1 MSAMRDRLFA
11 ADDAPPGDFVF
22 DERVV
27 RVFPDMIQRS
37 VPGYSLVLQLTAL
50 LARRHVQP
58 GSRVYDL
65 GCSLGA
71 ATRAMRQAVAAEG
84 VRFFAADNS
93 PDMVARCRA
102 LLAEDDA
109 RAGDQADAALAPVDV
124 IQADIAD
131 IAIEDASMTVLNYT
145 LQFVDPDRRE
155 ALLARIA
162 AGTRPDGVLL
172 LSEKIALD
180 DSAEQALQAVWH
192 HDFKRAQGYSDL
204 EIARKRDALERVLR
218 PDTEAVHRERLR
230 AAGWVRVVRVFQA
243 FNFASYLAFR

>member
-1 MSAMRDRLFA
+1 MAGMRDRLFA

-37 VPGYSLVLQLTAL
+37 VPGYALVLQLTAL

-71 ATRAMRQAVAAEG
+71 ATRAMRQAVSVAG
-84 VRFFAADNS
+84 VRFVAVDNS
-93 PDMVARCRA
+93 ADMVERCRA

-109 RAGDQADAALAPVDV
+109 RATATLPPVDV
-124 IQADIAD
+124 VQADIGD
-131 IAIEDASMTVLNYT
+131 FPVGEASMTVLNYT
-145 LQFVDPDRRE
+145 LQFVAPDRRS

-162 AGTRPDGVLL
+162 AGTSPGGVLM
-172 LSEKIALD
+172 LSEKIAFED
-180 DSAEQALQAVWH
+180 PEVDALQRDWH

-218 PDTEAVHRERLR
+218 PDTEDVHLERL
-230 AAGWVRVVRVFQA
+230 ATAGWSRAVRCFQA
-243 FNFASYLAFR
+243 FNFVSYLAFR